1 MLFRP
6 RETIRAEPILAGAL
20 VLLALPEAFFSA
32 FVFTARPMDVA
43 VALEMSL
50 GAFSPVIVT
59 VSRVMS
65 GREPGLVMVTTFLTV
80 FFDAVGVAGASAMV
94 MAVADIVTGR

>member
-1 MLFRP
+1 M
-6 RETIRAEPILAGAL
+6 
-20 VLLALPEAFFSA
+20 ALPSTISSAA

-65 GREPGLVMVTTFLTV
+65 GRGQ
-80 FFDAVGVAGASAMV
+80 GSS
-94 MAVADIVTGR
+94 